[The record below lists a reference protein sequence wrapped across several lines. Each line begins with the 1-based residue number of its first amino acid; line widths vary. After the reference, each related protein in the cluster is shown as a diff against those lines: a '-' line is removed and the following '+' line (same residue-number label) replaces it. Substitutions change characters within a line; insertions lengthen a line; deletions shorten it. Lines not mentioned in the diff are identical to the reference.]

1 MEGYDTDPRYHATL
15 GLVHALLDEKEL
27 AIKEA
32 KIAIELYPVMKDA
45 YSADWYEMDLA
56 RVYSILGE
64 YEMALGIIDRLFT
77 GPSHM
82 NWMIKYDILFNK
94 FLGDNPRFE
103 KLVKDDEEQFRNEAK
118 YDIDQYL
125 P

>member
-1 MEGYDTDPRYHATL
+1 MDGYDTDPRYHSIF
-15 GLVHALLDEKEL
+15 GLMHALLGDTTL

-32 KIAIELYPVMKDA
+32 KMAVALYPVTKDA
-45 YSADWYEMDLA
+45 FVADWYEMDLA

-64 YEMALGIIDRLFT
+64 YDLALDIIERLFK

-94 FLGDNPRFE
+94 FLGDNPGFE
-103 KLVKDDEEQFRNEAK
+103 KLIKEDERYFRKEAK
-118 YDIDQYL
+118 YDINQYL